1 MSDTA
6 PQATG
11 LADAATAFEGILAG
25 TTGNDDPSD
34 TPTDDGEHQE
44 EPEGEEPAGDE
55 PEHDPEE
62 TPDAED
68 GEGEG
73 EGEGDAEGEE
83 DPDGEEPH
91 EQPQTLTVK
100 IDGKEVEVPLEEAAK
115 GYQRHA
121 DYSRKTAAL
130 ADERRAFEEK
140 ASKFGEH
147 EQAVVQERSQYAHLL
162 RALQERLD
170 ELTPQEP
177 DWVSLAQQL
186 PPQEYQAQ
194 RAIWDAVQDQ
204 KKAAKAESDR
214 IAAKQA
220 DDGKKANQTKLAQGR
235 AKLLEYN
242 SDWKDGKKWD
252 ADRQAIFKYGQ
263 EVLGFSPQEIANA
276 SDPRAIIAVDKARKY
291 DELMANKPKPGA
303 NPKLKNGKPAPKPL
317 QAGSAASAS
326 RAPTADSTKAKQR
339 LAQTGRIADAASVF
353 EKML

>member
-11 LADAATAFEGILAG
+11 LAGAAQAFESLLAG
-25 TTGNDDPSD
+25 KPENEEGVETHTE
-34 TPTDDGEHQE
+34 DGEHQ
-44 EPEGEEPAGDE
+44 PEGEEKPEGE
-55 PEHDPEE
+55 ETPEHTPEE
-62 TPDAED
+62 TPDAEE

-83 DPDGEEPH
+83 EAEGEEP

-130 ADERRAFEEK
+130 AEERRAFEEK
-140 ASKFGEH
+140 ASKFTEH
-147 EQAVVQERSQYAHLL
+147 EQSVVEERAKYAHLL

-170 ELTPQEP
+170 ELAPQEP
-177 DWVSLAQQL
+177 DWVALAQQMS
-186 PPQEYQAQ
+186 PQEYQQQ
-194 RAIWDAVQDQ
+194 RAVWDAIKEQ
-204 KKAAKAESDR
+204 KAAAKAEADAV
-214 IAAKQA
+214 AAKQA
-220 DDGKKANQTKLAQGR
+220 DTDKQTRQTKLAQGR

-242 SDWKDGKKWD
+242 SEWKDGKKWD

-263 EVLGFSPQEIANA
+263 EVLGFTPQEIANA

-317 QAGSAASAS
+317 PAGSANSTS
-326 RAPTADSTKAKQR
+326 RAPTSDATKAKQR
-339 LAQTGRIADAASVF
+339 LAQTGRIGDAASVF